1 MIFLKISS
9 YIQAISSFILFIL
22 FIINYS
28 TVNNNFKVIGVLAT
42 ISTIGNILQEI
53 SVTFMN
59 GAYVNQIG
67 EAYQLLLVILISLF
81 FLNLNKTKLSIVL
94 FYILVA
100 SCSVCWV
107 LLLVYLNHNF
117 LFSVYSIITY
127 VGLILFAVLYFLY
140 LLKYLPSDNLLAIPE
155 FWIASAVLFNFSG
168 YLIIT
173 LSYGY
178 LVEILKENTILYWS
192 MYNLF
197 SVVFFS
203 LLSYALLLH
212 VENVKVTKHEPK

>member
-1 MIFLKISS
+1 
-9 YIQAISSFILFIL
+9 
-22 FIINYS
+22 
-28 TVNNNFKVIGVLAT
+28 
-42 ISTIGNILQEI
+42 
-53 SVTFMN
+53 MN